1 MRRLIVFC
9 GLLALSACVTP
20 QNIPQQTGLRNSEVA
35 MSSIAAFE
43 PLKFA
48 GRWYEVAA
56 FAPEGK
62 SCVVGAM
69 TFTPQK
75 SGDMTVTEGPC
86 ADGRPQSGLAR
97 WVGPGRYS
105 FGGDV
110 FWVLW
115 VDATYHT
122 AVIGYPSGQA
132 HVLSREMHLPADRK
146 QAVEGVLAWNGY
158 DISRLRP
165 ARRR

>member
-1 MRRLIVFC
+1 MRKLMVLC
-9 GLLALSACVTP
+9 GLLALSGCAAP
-20 QNIPQQTGLRNSEVA
+20 QTVPQQTRLRNPEVA
-35 MSSIAAFE
+35 MSSIAAFD

-56 FAPEGK
+56 FVPEGK
-62 SCVVGAM
+62 SCVAGAM

-86 ADGRPQSGLAR
+86 ADGRPQSGLATR
-97 WVGPGRYS
+97 VGPGRYA
-105 FGGDV
+105 FGGNT

-122 AVIGYPSGQA
+122 AVIGYPTGQA
-132 HVLSREMHLPADRK
+132 HVLSREMQLPADRK
-146 QAVEGVLAWNGY
+146 QAIEGVLSWNGY
-158 DISRLRP
+158 DITRLRP